1 MSVSRIPKNTVVK
14 IDGEGTGVVK
24 SSKFEIDETIYDVK
38 IEGISICLPFSQYRL
53 EIVPAKKQTMAST
66 SSRFQSVGASDINK
80 FVNNK
85 KKPKT
90 LSKKLC
96 DMNLLKLFQRNSK

>member
-53 EIVPAKKQTMAST
+53 EIVYRQK
-66 SSRFQSVGASDINK
+66 SRRWQVHLHVSNQLGLQI
-80 FVNNK
+80 
-85 KKPKT
+85 
-90 LSKKLC
+90 
-96 DMNLLKLFQRNSK
+96 

>member
-38 IEGISICLPFSQYRL
+38 IEGISIYLHFSQYRL
-53 EIVPAKKQTMAST
+53 EIVYRQK
-66 SSRFQSVGASDINK
+66 SRQWQVHLYVSNQLG
-80 FVNNK
+80 
-85 KKPKT
+85 
-90 LSKKLC
+90 
-96 DMNLLKLFQRNSK
+96 LLI